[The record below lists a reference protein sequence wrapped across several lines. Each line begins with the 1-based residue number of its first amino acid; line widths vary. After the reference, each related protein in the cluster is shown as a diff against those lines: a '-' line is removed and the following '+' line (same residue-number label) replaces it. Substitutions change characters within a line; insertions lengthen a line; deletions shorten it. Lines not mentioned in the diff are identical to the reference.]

1 MTANL
6 GPSPAYLSE
15 WVRDVAKSPP
25 VSARRTLSVF
35 VRDERLANG
44 DGSRLTEVRL
54 RARLCLLTR
63 RASHATK
70 RVERPMGAARE
81 GPAKGPT
88 MSSARSF
95 VGKWLLLAICLAAA
109 PATAQLGSGSLIGT
123 VTDGAGHVL
132 AGARL
137 TLLGVGRP
145 RSMVS
150 DADGRVRALDL
161 QPGLYEARVE
171 LAGFAPL
178 QHKGLAVVVGRP
190 TAVQFQM
197 SPVPGEAITVTA
209 EPPVLAAGGFS
220 PSMHWQR
227 RELEEIPTSRD
238 PWSLASL
245 TPGVLGGGVNSGGSE
260 SGEQMFLAGPGTA
273 EVDNS
278 FVLDGVV
285 VTNLSIGGLSTL
297 YYNFN
302 QFESV
307 SVTTGTNDPRVGLGG
322 IVLNMET
329 RRGGSQ
335 WRGSTHYLL
344 SDGGWQAS
352 PQAARDSDVALSRLG
367 EIGEW
372 GLETG
377 GPLVED
383 RLWVWGSYGRS
394 DIERFATGG
403 VPMRVELENAALKLD
418 TQLDAAT
425 SMALVLHRAER
436 VWDGRDASPVR
447 AFETTW
453 LQSGPLEVGK
463 LEATRVVGDDLVLT
477 GAVSTVRADVRL
489 WPRGGVEAEPHLD
502 AAGVWRGSFRADAVD
517 REMPAARLDGRWV
530 VDSGEIGHQV
540 LFGAGARR
548 FESASL
554 RQWGPRDL
562 YSVAPEE
569 TGYGFGLVQA
579 FRRARQVERSGLEE
593 AWLQDS
599 ARLGR
604 LTVGL
609 GVRYERQHGA
619 LGALRADAHAIFPE
633 ALPAIDVPA
642 RDAEFS
648 FQQVMPRLGF
658 SLALDRDAR
667 TLLRGG
673 YARFGSLLSSALL
686 SRTGALAASA
696 LYSFEDLDGDGIFDT
711 GEPSELLSTR
721 GVDPL
726 HPAVQRPNLT
736 DPRLRAEGNHSFDLG
751 LDHGLADGWH
761 AGLDLR
767 YRRTTGV
774 FETRAL
780 VEDAAG
786 GVRPATRD
794 DYRLDSTYQGVLPD
808 GRSFSAP
815 LYALAPGLRST
826 GGTLLTNGDRERIYR
841 GATLRLERRLDEV
854 WMLRAHLTLSDWRWR
869 MGPQFLRHD
878 DPTDGAPGL
887 DAEGL
892 WDLADGDDDPVAEE
906 TGTSSVYGATSFP
919 NSRWTFAV
927 SGMVRLAPSRPWGFN
942 LAAAVTG
949 REGFLLPYDVV
960 LVGSDGRKV
969 AVQATPRADSFR
981 YPDVYQVDLRL
992 EREVRRGDFRTAVG
1006 LDVFNLLNDTP
1017 ALLRQR
1023 ELDSPNGNALLE
1035 AVGAR
1040 TLRLGIRLGMR

>member
-1 MTANL
+1 MT
-6 GPSPAYLSE
+6 
-15 WVRDVAKSPP
+15 
-25 VSARRTLSVF
+25 
-35 VRDERLANG
+35 
-44 DGSRLTEVRL
+44 
-54 RARLCLLTR
+54 RART
-63 RASHATK
+63 
-70 RVERPMGAARE
+70 
-81 GPAKGPT
+81 
-88 MSSARSF
+88 F
-95 VGKWLLLAICLAAA
+95 VCTSLLLAACLAAV
-109 PATAQLGSGSLIGT
+109 PAAAQLGSGSLLGT
-123 VTDGAGHVL
+123 VTDGAGHAL

-137 TLLGVGRP
+137 TLLGVGQP
-145 RSMVS
+145 RLVVS
-150 DADGRVRALDL
+150 GADGRIRALDL
-161 QPGLYEARVE
+161 PPGLYEARVE

-178 QHKGLAVVVGRP
+178 QHKAIAVAVGRP

-245 TPGVLGGGVNSGGSE
+245 TPGVLTGGVNTGGSE
-260 SGEQMFLAGPGTA
+260 SGDQMFLVGPGTA

-278 FVLDGVV
+278 FVLDGVL
-285 VTNLSIGGLSTL
+285 VTNLAIGGLSTL
-297 YYNFN
+297 YYDFD

-329 RRGGSQ
+329 RRGGEQ
-335 WRGSTHYLL
+335 WRGSTRYLL

-352 PQAARDSDVALSRLG
+352 PPAARQSDVALSRLG

-383 RLWVWGSYGRS
+383 RFWVWGSYGRS

-403 VPMRVELENAALKLD
+403 VPMRIEIENAALKLD
-418 TQLDAAT
+418 TQLGAAT

-436 VWDGRDASPVR
+436 VWDGREASPLR
-447 AFETTW
+447 AFETSW

-463 LEATRVVGDDLVLT
+463 LEATRVFGDDLVLT
-477 GAVSTVRADVRL
+477 GALSTVRADVRL

-502 AAGVWRGSFRADAVD
+502 AAGVWRGTFRADITS

-530 VDSGEIGHQV
+530 ADLGGTGHQI

-548 FESASL
+548 FENAST
-554 RQWGPRDL
+554 RRWGSRDL

-569 TGYGFGLVQA
+569 AGGGYGLVQA
-579 FRRARQVERSGLEE
+579 FRRAEQRETSGLEE

-599 ARLGR
+599 VRWGR
-604 LTVGL
+604 LTAGL
-609 GVRYERQHGA
+609 GARYERQHGGI
-619 LGALRADAHAIFPE
+619 GALHADAHPVFPE
-633 ALPAIDVPA
+633 TLPAIDVAA

-648 FQQVMPRLGF
+648 FQEVAPRLGF

-667 TLLRGG
+667 TVLRGG
-673 YARFGSLLSSALL
+673 YARFGSLLSSLLL
-686 SRTGALAASA
+686 SRTGPLAASA
-696 LYSFEDLDGDGIFDT
+696 LYAFEDLDGDGIFDG
-711 GEPSELLSTR
+711 GEPAELLSTR

-726 HPAVQRPNLT
+726 HPTLQRPNLT
-736 DPRLRAEGNHSFDLG
+736 DPRLRPEGNHSFDLG
-751 LDHGLADGWH
+751 IARELAKGWH

-774 FETRAL
+774 FETRTL

-786 GVRPATRD
+786 AVRPATRD
-794 DYRLDSTYQGVLPD
+794 DYRLDTTHEGVLPD
-808 GRSFSAP
+808 GRAFSAP
-815 LYALAPGLRST
+815 LYSLAPGLRWT

-841 GATLRLERRLDEV
+841 GATLRLERRLDEL

-869 MGPQFLRHD
+869 MGPQFRLHD

-892 WDLADGDDDPVAEE
+892 WDLADGENDPVAEE

-927 SGMVRLAPSRPWGFN
+927 SGLVRIAPSRPWGFN

-949 REGFLLPYDVV
+949 REGFLLPYDVL

-981 YPDVYQVDLRL
+981 YPDVYQLDMRL
-992 EREVRRGDFRTAVG
+992 EREVRRGDFRAVFG
-1006 LDVFNLLNDTP
+1006 IDVFNLLNDTP

-1023 ELDSPNGNALLE
+1023 ELNSPSGNALVE